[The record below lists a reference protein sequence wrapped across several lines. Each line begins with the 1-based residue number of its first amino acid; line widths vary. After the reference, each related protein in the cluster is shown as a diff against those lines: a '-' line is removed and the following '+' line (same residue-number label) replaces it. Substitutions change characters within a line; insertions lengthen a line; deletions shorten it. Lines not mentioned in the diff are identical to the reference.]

1 VSTLFSNTIGSFNTA
16 NGFAA
21 LLSNTT
27 GDDNTAIGFQALDS
41 NTTGSLNTANG
52 VNALFNN
59 ITGSNNT
66 ANGVDAL
73 VSNTT
78 GINNTANGFNALLNN
93 TMGSN
98 NAGIGVNALF
108 SNTTGNL
115 NVALGVN
122 SLLRNT
128 TGSSNI
134 ALGVNAGGNLTIG
147 NSNIDIGNA
156 GVAAEANTT
165 RVGTQ
170 GTQRRA
176 FIAGISGTAVTGSP
190 VVVNSSGQLGVA
202 VSSER
207 FKEEI
212 KRMDRA
218 SEAILALQPVTFRYK
233 KNIDP
238 DGVPQFGLVAED
250 VEKVDPVLVVHDK
263 EGKPYGVRYNQV
275 NAMLLNEFL
284 KEHCKVEEQSREILE
299 QRTTITELKK
309 GLATVVTELKEQA
322 SQIQKVSA
330 QVATASPSHRELR
343 TGKFAARRT
352 RGNGPAPQVV
362 NNP

>member
-1 VSTLFSNTIGSFNTA
+1 MSTLFSNTIGSFNTA

-41 NTTGSLNTANG
+41 NTTGSLYTANG

-238 DGVPQFGLVAED
+238 GGVPQFGLVAED

-299 QRTTITELKK
+299 QRTMITELKK

-330 QVATASPSHRELR
+330 QVATASPSHRGLR